1 MLRPEQIICHP
12 ATPSDPVQ
20 GKVRSTEFYG
30 HDAAAQIVL
39 AGTGEEILARAAGHR
54 LPATGEQVSIVVEGP
69 ASAFLTAAAAQPS
82 LAERLPALG

>member
-1 MLRPEQIICHP
+1 M
-12 ATPSDPVQ
+12 
-20 GKVRSTEFYG
+20 VRSTEFYG

-39 AGTGEEILARAAGHR
+39 AG
-54 LPATGEQVSIVVEGP
+54 TGEQVSIVVEGP